1 MQRTDEKFFEDM
13 ISLTGYREWSEL
25 VKDLESQ
32 IYHTQANSLEA
43 KSWDEV
49 NEARGFARGLAY
61 IVNLRDT
68 IKQAQIAVKDN
79 AAL

>member
-1 MQRTDEKFFEDM
+1 MDRTDDKFIEDM
-13 ISLTGYREWSEL
+13 LQLTSYPEWKIL

-32 IYHTQANSLEA
+32 VYHTQANSLEA
-43 KSWDEV
+43 KSWDKV
-49 NEARGFARGLAY
+49 CEARGFAQGLAY

-68 IKQAQIAVKDN
+68 ILRAKEALSD

>member
-13 ISLTGYREWSEL
+13 IALTGYPEWSEL

-43 KSWDEV
+43 KTWEEV

-68 IKQAQIAVKDN
+68 IKQAQKVVHDN
-79 AAL
+79 ATL